1 MSKRW
6 SVLDPPRQP
15 LSRSDYRRLQGVARR
30 LAQTYPPDW
39 LERRSSQL
47 HIATILASLALTL
60 LVGALWSPWWT
71 YLVPAMCPL
80 LLLCV
85 LPRWLFGREA
95 GRPRW
100 AHPLA
105 IVEDDDVALIATIV
119 DAMDGPFNAAFA
131 RHCPASD
138 GAKFFAIWQVLQ
150 CAGFEEPR

>member
-6 SVLDPPRQP
+6 TVLDPPRQL
-15 LSRSDYRRLQGVARR
+15 LSHGDYLRLQGVARR
-30 LAQTYPPDW
+30 LARAYPPDW

-47 HIATILASLALTL
+47 YVATVLASLGLTFL
-60 LVGALWSPWWT
+60 IGAMWSPWWT
-71 YLVPAMCPL
+71 YLVPVVFPL
-80 LLLCV
+80 LVLMV

-95 GRPRW
+95 GCPRW

-105 IVEDDDVALIATIV
+105 VVNDDDVALIATIV
-119 DAMDGPFNAAFA
+119 AAMDGPFNAAFA

-150 CAGFEEPR
+150 CAGVDESQ